1 MRQEVKIGIFLTG
14 TLLLLALLIFY
25 VGDFS
30 RLFKKQG
37 YDISV
42 FFSSTTGLDSGAPVR
57 LAGVKIGYVKD
68 ILLVER
74 KAKVVMS
81 IFPKFQIPKGSKAA
95 LTTVGLLGERFLEIS
110 PSDAA
115 DYYQP
120 GDILEAAP
128 VLTFDQL
135 GAMAASIGEEIK
147 ELSKSLREITGGES
161 KANLEKTLQNL
172 RDFSLD
178 LSKFMAENRSDLREG
193 IHGVSQTAQQ
203 LDKKFEEISKNV
215 NETVDVIKGI
225 AQDNK
230 ENIKFSVDKLKELV
244 LKLEESV
251 RSLSESLDKINK
263 GEGTLGKLIQN
274 PKLYND
280 AEKTITAVQKTVAP
294 LGQVRA
300 TGSLRGDYL
309 AESEGVKSYINV
321 GLSLSSKYNFW
332 AQVVQNPQQREFTY
346 SAQGGIRFGGFVPR
360 AGIIESEIGA
370 GIDYLTLN
378 DRLAFSLDCYDFQ
391 REGGPH
397 LRFTSQFSLIKYM
410 YLVLGVDD
418 FSQPSFRQVF
428 FGLGLGT
435 R

>member
-14 TLLLLALLIFY
+14 TSLLLAVLIFY
-25 VGDFS
+25 VGDVS

-57 LAGVKIGYVKD
+57 MAGVKIGYVRD
-68 ILLVER
+68 IVLVER
-74 KAKVVMS
+74 KAQVVMS
-81 IFPKFQIPKGSKAA
+81 VFPKYQIPKGSKAA

-110 PSDAA
+110 PSEAA
-115 DYYQP
+115 DFCQP
-120 GDILEAAP
+120 GDTLEASP

-135 GAMAASIGEEIK
+135 GTMAASIGEEIR
-147 ELSKSLREITGGES
+147 ELSKSLREITGGGARE
-161 KANLEKTLQNL
+161 NIQRTLQNL
-172 RDFSLD
+172 NDFSAD

-193 IHGVSQTAQQ
+193 IRGASQAAQQ
-203 LDKKFEEISKNV
+203 LDKKVEETSKNI
-215 NETVDVIKGI
+215 NETVDVLKGI
-225 AQDNK
+225 AQENR
-230 ENIKFSVDKLKELV
+230 ENIKFSVDKLKDVV

-251 RSLSESLDKINK
+251 RSLSESLEKINK
-263 GEGTLGKLIQN
+263 GEGTLGKLVQD

-280 AEKTITAVQKTVAP
+280 AEKTLATVQKTVAP
-294 LGQVRA
+294 LSQVRA

-309 AESEGVKSYINV
+309 AESEGMKSYINA
-321 GLSLSSKYNFW
+321 GLSLGKRYSFW
-332 AQVVQNPQQREFTY
+332 GQVIQNPRQREFSY
-346 SAQGGIRFGGFVPR
+346 SAQAGIRFGAFVPR

-370 GIDYLTLN
+370 GVDYLTLN
-378 DRLAFSLDCYDFQ
+378 DRLAFGLDCYDFE
-391 REGGPH
+391 RDGGPH
-397 LRFTSQFSLIKYM
+397 FRFTSEFSLVKYM

-418 FSQPSFRQVF
+418 FSRPSSRQVF